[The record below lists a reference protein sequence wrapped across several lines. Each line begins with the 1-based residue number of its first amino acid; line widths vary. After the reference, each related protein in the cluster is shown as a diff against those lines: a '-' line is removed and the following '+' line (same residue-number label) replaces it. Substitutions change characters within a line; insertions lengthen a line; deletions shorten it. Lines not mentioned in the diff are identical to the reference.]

1 MSVGSIPTAGKLLLV
16 SPQKPINTGSAG
28 FLFLDFA
35 GLIFP

>member
-28 FLFLDFA
+28 FLCLDFSR
-35 GLIFP
+35 LVFP